1 VIKSAIA
8 RVVERVD
15 LSEAEMISVMDEIM
29 GGEATPAQIASFI
42 TALRMKGETVEE
54 ITGAARVMRARVT
67 PIRVG
72 KIVDIDRDE
81 INIERESILDTCG
94 TGGSGTKTFNVST
107 TVALVLAASGVKVA
121 KHGNRSVSS
130 ACGSA
135 DVLEKLGVN
144 LDIGPELVE
153 NCINQLGIGFLFAPA
168 LHGAMKHAIGP
179 RKEVGIRTIFNILGP
194 LTNPAGADRQVLGVY
209 RRELVEPMTRVLQKL
224 GCKKGFIVH
233 GSDGMD
239 EITLTGLTHVGEISS
254 DGLRFYE
261 VSPEKYGL
269 KPCSLEDLKGGDAER
284 NAEIVKGILSGQKG
298 PCREVV
304 LLNSAFALVA
314 AEKTATVAEGLK
326 LAAEVVDQGV
336 ALDKLNGLVEM
347 TNQ

>member
-1 VIKSAIA
+1 VIKDAIA
-8 RVVERVD
+8 RVVEGMD

-29 GGEATPAQIASFI
+29 GGEATPAQIAAFI
-42 TALRMKGETVEE
+42 TALRLKGETVEE

-72 KIVDIDRDE
+72 SVVDIDRDD

-107 TVALVLAASGVKVA
+107 TVAFILAACGVKVA

-153 NCINQLGIGFLFAPA
+153 NCINQVGIGFLFAPA
-168 LHGAMKHAIGP
+168 LHGAMRYAIGP
-179 RKEVGIRTIFNILGP
+179 RKEIGIRTIFNILGP
-194 LTNPAGADRQVLGVY
+194 LTNPAGADCQVLGVY
-209 RRELVEPMTRVLQKL
+209 RRELVEPMTRVLKKL

-239 EITLTGLTHVGEISS
+239 EITLTGSTYIGEISNHLS
-254 DGLRFYE
+254 FYE
-261 VSPEKYGL
+261 VCPEDYGL
-269 KPCSLEDLKGGDAER
+269 KSCSLEELKGGDADR
-284 NAEIVKGILSGQKG
+284 NAEIVKDILSGEKG
-298 PCREVV
+298 PCRDIV

-314 AEKTATVAEGLK
+314 ADKVSTVSDGLK
-326 LAAEVVDQGV
+326 LAAEVVDNGM
-336 ALDKLNGLVEM
+336 ALGKLNELVEM
-347 TNQ
+347 TNR